1 MYNNDHYRD
10 IVIEVQNYILFIQ
23 ELFTS
28 NSLPNLISNKFGTYV
43 IQKACS
49 VVTSMETK
57 QRLYRILHPLIKQ
70 LLTNTENAD
79 AKWVGILEKLNESS
93 K

>member
-1 MYNNDHYRD
+1 M
-10 IVIEVQNYILFIQ
+10 
-23 ELFTS
+23 
-28 NSLPNLISNKFGTYV
+28 

-49 VVTSMETK
+49 VVTSIETK

-79 AKWVGILEKLNESS
+79 AKWVGILEKLNESA